1 MVQHKVIAIIVTYFP
16 DSQIITE
23 TIQSIYKQVSQVL
36 IIDNTPN
43 GSNVFQNFKLLREA
57 NNIKLITL
65 NQNTGI
71 AHAQNVG
78 IKKAL
83 EDKADFVLLSDQDT
97 SYPDNYVD
105 KILEAY
111 YKIANREKVAVI
123 TPSVSNVNC
132 EGRKQAFIQFNGIF
146 NKRIYLQSGCHE
158 ITEVMASG
166 MIIPSEVFNDI
177 GFMNEEL
184 FIDWVDLEWGWRARV
199 RGYKLIGCSNVVI
212 RHHAGEETIKIGW
225 HLFTIRPPIR
235 YYYIIRNMIHLALR
249 SKYIT
254 FGRRVNLC
262 IKSVKYIVGYT
273 IFGKPHWKY
282 LVYSLKGFYHGLIKQ
297 LGPYK

>member
-1 MVQHKVIAIIVTYFP
+1 MNQAKVIAIVVAYFP
-16 DSQIITE
+16 DSHIIVE
-23 TIQSIYKQVSQVL
+23 TLQSIYKQVSQVL

-43 GSNVFQNFKLLREA
+43 GSNVLRNLKLLREN
-57 NNIKLITL
+57 NNIKIITL
-65 NQNTGI
+65 NENTGI

-78 IKKAL
+78 IRKAL
-83 EDKADFVLLSDQDT
+83 NDKADFIFLSDQDT
-97 SYPDNYVD
+97 FYPSNYMD
-105 KILEAY
+105 EMLKAY
-111 YKIANREKVAVI
+111 YKLNDREKVAAI

-146 NKRIYLQSGCHE
+146 NKRIYFQNGCHE

-166 MIIPSEVFNDI
+166 MIIPSRVFNDI

-199 RGYKLIGCSNVVI
+199 RGYKLIGCNDVVI
-212 RHHAGEETIKIGW
+212 SHHAGEEAIKIGW

-262 IKSVKYIVGYT
+262 IKSVKCIVGYT
-273 IFGKPHWKY
+273 VFGKPHWKY

>member
-1 MVQHKVIAIIVTYFP
+1 MNQFKVTAIVVAYFP
-16 DSQIITE
+16 ESQIITE

-43 GSNVFQNFKLLREA
+43 GSNVFQNLKLLRED

-97 SYPDNYVD
+97 FYPSDYVD
-105 KILEAY
+105 EMLEAY
-111 YKIANREKVAVI
+111 YKLANREKVAAI
-123 TPSVSNVNC
+123 APNVSNVNC
-132 EGRKQAFIQFNGIF
+132 EGRKQIFIQFNGIF
-146 NKRIYLQSGCHE
+146 NKRIYFQNGCHE

-166 MIIPSEVFNDI
+166 MIIPSRVFNDI
-177 GFMNEEL
+177 GFMDEEL
-184 FIDWVDLEWGWRARV
+184 FIDWVDLEWGWRAKAK
-199 RGYKLIGCSNVVI
+199 GYKLIGCNDVVI
-212 RHHAGEETIKIGW
+212 RHHSGEVVIKIGRRLYTTW
-225 HLFTIRPPIR
+225 PPIR
-235 YYYIIRNMIHLALR
+235 HYYIVRNMIHLALR

-254 FGRRVNLC
+254 FGRRLNLF

-273 IFGKPHWKY
+273 ILGKPHWKY
-282 LVYSLKGFYHGLIKQ
+282 FAYSLKGFYHGITKQ